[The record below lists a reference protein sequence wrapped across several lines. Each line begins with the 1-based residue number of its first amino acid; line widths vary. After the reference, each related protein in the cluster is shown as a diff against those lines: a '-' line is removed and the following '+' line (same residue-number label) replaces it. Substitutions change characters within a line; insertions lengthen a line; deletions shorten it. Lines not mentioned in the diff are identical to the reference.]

1 MTTTDPLVAEMN
13 WRMLIYLIIHI
24 IFSLACATVQIL
36 SLWANTDPDV
46 PLDRDALDMSNLFL
60 MTLALPLVLTFL
72 MAYDCGCERANQ
84 FPKFLFVFFTGLSL
98 SLLIIN
104 WMFHQFMPDKDFILE
119 GIFGFKPGNVKV
131 DITPKQIGEISMKLS
146 SPEFIKQTNKK
157 IHEDTA
163 IEATVNKI
171 NDDNIE
177 LNTTSGIVSGMKVL
191 TPGGDIGTVSSVTN
205 NAISIRGEYN
215 VKDNDIL
222 KFTDENSLKS
232 SREKLVEKGRK
243 ELETDL
249 LTNVDAIFRKHPF
262 NYTMRNF
269 WFWVVFVV
277 TLFVHSIRTN
287 VRYQASKITSSST
300 SKLDFPMDF

>member
-1 MTTTDPLVAEMN
+1 
-13 WRMLIYLIIHI
+13 
-24 IFSLACATVQIL
+24 
-36 SLWANTDPDV
+36 
-46 PLDRDALDMSNLFL
+46 
-60 MTLALPLVLTFL
+60 
-72 MAYDCGCERANQ
+72 
-84 FPKFLFVFFTGLSL
+84 
-98 SLLIIN
+98 
-104 WMFHQFMPDKDFILE
+104 
-119 GIFGFKPGNVKV
+119 
-131 DITPKQIGEISMKLS
+131 
-146 SPEFIKQTNKK
+146 
-157 IHEDTA
+157 
-163 IEATVNKI
+163 
-171 NDDNIE
+171 
-177 LNTTSGIVSGMKVL
+177 MKVL